1 MNEIRDFFLTYLIYL
16 DEISGTTPVKL
27 QLAQLV
33 KIKLGKHVIMWI

>member
-16 DEISGTTPVKL
+16 DEISGTTVKL

>member
-16 DEISGTTPVKL
+16 DEISGTTVKL
-27 QLAQLV
+27 QLSQLV